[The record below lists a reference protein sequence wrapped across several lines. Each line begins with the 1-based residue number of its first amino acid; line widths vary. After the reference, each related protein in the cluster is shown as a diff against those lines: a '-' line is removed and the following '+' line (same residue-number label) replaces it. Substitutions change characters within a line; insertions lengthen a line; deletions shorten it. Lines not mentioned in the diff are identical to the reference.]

1 MASRKLELS
10 VSGRDFKRTARR
22 RHHNNHDHAET
33 ELRAVFSMILLLRR
47 RRADLQAAP
56 RRRRKPLKRRRR
68 QGSCSQRHAACMFI
82 ACCAISAVHARYLGG
97 PVSCFK
103 SRRRV
108 VLMRCRVIVLHVCKT
123 IEPVPSAR
131 DVYSC
136 KIAASFMLDIDPHT
150 TRTIYDKQGRPMLTN
165 CSTAQSTT
173 APLHRHHTT
182 HERPRTAQKPC
193 NRA

>member
-1 MASRKLELS
+1 M
-10 VSGRDFKRTARR
+10 V
-22 RHHNNHDHAET
+22 
-33 ELRAVFSMILLLRR
+33 
-47 RRADLQAAP
+47 
-56 RRRRKPLKRRRR
+56 
-68 QGSCSQRHAACMFI
+68 
-82 ACCAISAVHARYLGG
+82 
-97 PVSCFK
+97 
-103 SRRRV
+103 
-108 VLMRCRVIVLHVCKT
+108 VLHVCKT

-193 NRA
+193 NRARQWRRQSARCLRSVQACTGHQRALPPRPDDAAHCCRRCCGPSRRERKSRGGRPRGPPRGRRPASEGGFLASFSFCARLPADILRSEGEVSIESASVR